1 MGQESTF
8 VVLTVCHLIA
18 FQHTICLS
26 AHPRHSE
33 VILND
38 QDDGALNVLYIFIDT
53 DLKASLRKLE
63 HESADLKFLNNQYVH
78 KVRALEKE
86 SKTKTDRILQ
96 LQEKNFHAVVQT
108 PGQLIM
114 IVVTWLSYF

>member
-1 MGQESTF
+1 M
-8 VVLTVCHLIA
+8 
-18 FQHTICLS
+18 
-26 AHPRHSE
+26 
-33 VILND
+33 
-38 QDDGALNVLYIFIDT
+38 
-53 DLKASLRKLE
+53 KASLRKLE